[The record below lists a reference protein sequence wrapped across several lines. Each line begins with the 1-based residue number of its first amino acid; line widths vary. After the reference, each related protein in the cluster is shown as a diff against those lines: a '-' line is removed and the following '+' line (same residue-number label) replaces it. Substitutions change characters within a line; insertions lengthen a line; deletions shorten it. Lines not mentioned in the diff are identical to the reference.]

1 MSGFSLKFLIFIFFL
16 IFSVTSCLPKKEW
29 MGKVFEFKKEP
40 SKPKEPELAELLQKA
55 ERTFR
60 KGQFDFAYDY
70 YQEIKNK
77 HPGSFEAILASLR
90 MADCKYWLGEY
101 LEAISLY
108 EEFEKF
114 YPTNEAIPYVIFQIA
129 NSYYKLKLSHDRD
142 QTYTK
147 KAIENYERLLKN
159 FPENP
164 YTFEAQKRIRELKE
178 LLAKQELYIANF
190 YYRMKYYRGAYQ
202 RLLYLIENY
211 PETIS
216 AQKAKSLMFTY
227 YQKALLETKELQEGT
242 KKDFWGNEVP

>member
-1 MSGFSLKFLIFIFFL
+1 MKFNFLKTFILIFLL
-16 IFSVTSCLPKKEW
+16 IFSLSSCLKKPEW
-29 MGKVFEFKKEP
+29 TGKIFEFKKESP
-40 SKPKEPELAELLQKA
+40 KPKEPELSELLNKA
-55 ERTFR
+55 EKSFR
-60 KGQFDFAYDY
+60 NGQFDFAYDY

-77 HPGSFEAILASLR
+77 YPGSLEAILASLR
-90 MADCKYWLGEY
+90 MADCKYWLGDY

-129 NSYYKLKLSHDRD
+129 TSYYKLKLSYDRD

-159 FPENP
+159 FPESP
-164 YTFEAQKRIRELKE
+164 YNLEAQRRIHELRE

-190 YYRMKYYRGAYQ
+190 YYRLKYYRGAYQ

-211 PETIS
+211 PETLS
-216 AQKAKSLMFTY
+216 AQKAKTLLSIY
-227 YQKALLETKELQEGT
+227 YQKALLETKELREGT
-242 KKDFWGNEVP
+242 KKDFWGEEVP